1 MKSNFTPALING
13 SRDGREGGGGIEGK
27 KLREKMRGKK
37 RKEGRKEEG
46 GTRTLRGRASSILRN
61 SDIALYSANPPSYGP
76 LDRHALP
83 RNHGKTRGGKNGD
96 GDGDG
101 IGRDAVKSRSCL
113 SIRTI

>member
-1 MKSNFTPALING
+1 MRSNFTPELING

-37 RKEGRKEEG
+37 RKEGKKEG

-83 RNHGKTRGGKNGD
+83 RNHGKTRGGEKMEMEMEME
-96 GDGDG
+96 
-101 IGRDAVKSRSCL
+101 
-113 SIRTI
+113 